1 MSVRLLFPTYLFEFN
16 LVEEGLVTEE
26 YLLSLK
32 NDMDAVR
39 KKDPVGRQVSNAYT
53 GWQSN
58 DGFEHRPAWAKLNR
72 IIKDKYNLEV
82 LPWLRVDTSQ
92 ASVSMGNIWGNIND
106 KGAWNKPHRH
116 NGCWLSGI
124 PSP

>member
-39 KKDPVGRQVSNAYT
+39 KT
-53 GWQSN
+53 QSV
-58 DGFEHRPAWAKLNR
+58 
-72 IIKDKYNLEV
+72 DKYLTHIQVGN
-82 LPWLRVDTSQ
+82 Q
-92 ASVSMGNIWGNIND
+92 MMASKIAPPGLNSTV
-106 KGAWNKPHRH
+106 
-116 NGCWLSGI
+116 
-124 PSP
+124 

>member
-53 GWQSN
+53 GW
-58 DGFEHRPAWAKLNR
+58 
-72 IIKDKYNLEV
+72 
-82 LPWLRVDTSQ
+82 
-92 ASVSMGNIWGNIND
+92 
-106 KGAWNKPHRH
+106 
-116 NGCWLSGI
+116 
-124 PSP
+124 